1 MEGRR
6 RRRRAHQEME
16 VPLAIVASV
25 FKQLRK
31 VMQPTSRDEFAVFQ
45 HARRSRSF
53 GRSLF
58 GNPICCDL
66 GRSPR
71 HFFAFLCCAAE
82 TSDHFSCAMNI
93 RPEVTTAACC
103 PSEIRPSF
111 FLPCERASDLPLFV
125 KCQLRLMGWG
135 GQLA

>member
-1 MEGRR
+1 
-6 RRRRAHQEME
+6 ME
-16 VPLAIVASV
+16 VPLVAAVASV

-103 PSEIRPSF
+103 PSEFRPSF
-111 FLPCERASDLPLFV
+111 FRPCERAFSPVQEYHDICMTF
-125 KCQLRLMGWG
+125 
-135 GQLA
+135 